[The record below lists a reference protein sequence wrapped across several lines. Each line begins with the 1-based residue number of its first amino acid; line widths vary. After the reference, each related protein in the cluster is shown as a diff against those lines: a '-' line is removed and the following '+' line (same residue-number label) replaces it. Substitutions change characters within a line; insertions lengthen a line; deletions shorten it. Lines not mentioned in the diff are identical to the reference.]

1 MNRSDIQQTALRR
14 FLCHSVIE
22 SFSSMTRIFRRGPTV
37 REVNAVGIIRRGK
50 TRRGKIRRA
59 ENLPRGKF
67 AARKIRR
74 WENSPRENLASG
86 PGPTHR
92 APHPPL
98 RFWTPPKKL
107 VFSTFQMILSKRKK
121 IILHH
126 NLFFVDLE
134 KTLFFFL
141 ETTCKPRSAPQG

>member
-37 REVNAVGIIRRGK
+37 REVNAVGKIRRGK

-74 WENSPRENLASG
+74 WENSPRENSPRGKFAAGKFGFG
-86 PGPTHR
+86 PRTDSQGPPS
-92 APHPPL
+92 APSIL
-98 RFWTPPKKL
+98 DPPKKL
-107 VFSTFQMILSKRKK
+107 VFSTFQMISSKKK
-121 IILHH
+121 YIKK
-126 NLFFVDLE
+126 NW
-134 KTLFFFL
+134 T
-141 ETTCKPRSAPQG
+141 